1 MSVVILTSLH
11 FLLQNLAVDAWHFW
25 GKWFVTGTHIACKET
40 QTSCLLSAFAKKA
53 LEMAS
58 EVHSLQPL
66 GAIKVRR
73 KICKIIKLLVLY
85 ILHIYI
91 IYIIIY
97 NIYIYIIIYILYIF
111 CKMNTILFSG
121 ILTSSFQST
130 SCSLMEHSI
139 DWTWP
144 LLLETV
150 QYVNYSQFLYNNNI
164 SKGFC
169 LFIHN

>member
-1 MSVVILTSLH
+1 M
-11 FLLQNLAVDAWHFW
+11 
-25 GKWFVTGTHIACKET
+25 TGTHIACKET

-97 NIYIYIIIYILYIF
+97 NIYILYYIYYIF

-139 DWTWP
+139 D
-144 LLLETV
+144 
-150 QYVNYSQFLYNNNI
+150 
-164 SKGFC
+164 
-169 LFIHN
+169 

>member
-58 EVHSLQPL
+58 EVHSHQPL

-73 KICKIIKLLVLY
+73 KIYKIINLLMLY
-85 ILHIYI
+85 ILL

-97 NIYIYIIIYILYIF
+97 NIYIILYYIYIIYF
-111 CKMNTILFSG
+111 AR
-121 ILTSSFQST
+121 
-130 SCSLMEHSI
+130 
-139 DWTWP
+139 
-144 LLLETV
+144 
-150 QYVNYSQFLYNNNI
+150 
-164 SKGFC
+164 
-169 LFIHN
+169 

>member
-1 MSVVILTSLH
+1 M
-11 FLLQNLAVDAWHFW
+11 
-25 GKWFVTGTHIACKET
+25 TGTHIACKET
-40 QTSCLLSAFAKKA
+40 QTSCPLSVFAKKA

-73 KICKIIKLLVLY
+73 KIYKIINLLVLY
-85 ILHIYI
+85 ILL

-97 NIYIYIIIYILYIF
+97 NIYIILYIYYIF

-121 ILTSSFQST
+121 ILTSRFQST

-139 DWTWP
+139 
-144 LLLETV
+144 V
-150 QYVNYSQFLYNNNI
+150 
-164 SKGFC
+164 K
-169 LFIHN
+169 FI

>member
-1 MSVVILTSLH
+1 MLVRMSVVILTSLH

-58 EVHSLQPL
+58 EVPSLQPL

-91 IYIIIY
+91 IYI
-97 NIYIYIIIYILYIF
+97 YIYIILYILYILQDEYYF
-111 CKMNTILFSG
+111 VFWYFNF
-121 ILTSSFQST
+121 
-130 SCSLMEHSI
+130 
-139 DWTWP
+139 
-144 LLLETV
+144 
-150 QYVNYSQFLYNNNI
+150 
-164 SKGFC
+164 
-169 LFIHN
+169 

>member
-1 MSVVILTSLH
+1 MLVRMSVVILTSLH

-25 GKWFVTGTHIACKET
+25 GKWFVTGMHIACKET
-40 QTSCLLSAFAKKA
+40 QMSCPLSAFAKKV

-73 KICKIIKLLVLY
+73 KIYKIIKLLVLY
-85 ILHIYI
+85 ILLIFIVYI
-91 IYIIIY
+91 ITY
-97 NIYIYIIIYILYIF
+97 NIYILYIYYIF

-121 ILTSSFQST
+121 ILTSRFQST

-139 DWTWP
+139 D
-144 LLLETV
+144 
-150 QYVNYSQFLYNNNI
+150 
-164 SKGFC
+164 
-169 LFIHN
+169 

>member
-1 MSVVILTSLH
+1 
-11 FLLQNLAVDAWHFW
+11 
-25 GKWFVTGTHIACKET
+25 
-40 QTSCLLSAFAKKA
+40 
-53 LEMAS
+53 
-58 EVHSLQPL
+58 
-66 GAIKVRR
+66 
-73 KICKIIKLLVLY
+73 
-85 ILHIYI
+85 
-91 IYIIIY
+91 
-97 NIYIYIIIYILYIF
+97 
-111 CKMNTILFSG
+111 MNTILFSG
-121 ILTSSFQST
+121 ILTSSFQNT

>member
-1 MSVVILTSLH
+1 MLVRMSVVILTSLH

-40 QTSCLLSAFAKKA
+40 QTSCPLSAFAKKA

-73 KICKIIKLLVLY
+73 KIYKIINLLVLY
-85 ILHIYI
+85 ILL

-97 NIYIYIIIYILYIF
+97 NIYIYYIIYIYIYYIF

-121 ILTSSFQST
+121 ILTSRFQST

-139 DWTWP
+139 D
-144 LLLETV
+144 
-150 QYVNYSQFLYNNNI
+150 
-164 SKGFC
+164 
-169 LFIHN
+169 

>member
-1 MSVVILTSLH
+1 MLVQMSVVILTSLH

-58 EVHSLQPL
+58 EVHSHQPL

-97 NIYIYIIIYILYIF
+97 NIYIYYNIYIIYILQDEYYF
-111 CKMNTILFSG
+111 VFWYFNF
-121 ILTSSFQST
+121 
-130 SCSLMEHSI
+130 
-139 DWTWP
+139 
-144 LLLETV
+144 
-150 QYVNYSQFLYNNNI
+150 
-164 SKGFC
+164 
-169 LFIHN
+169 

>member
-1 MSVVILTSLH
+1 MLVRMSVVILTSLH

-40 QTSCLLSAFAKKA
+40 QTSCPLSAFAKKA

-58 EVHSLQPL
+58 EVQSLQPL

-73 KICKIIKLLVLY
+73 KIYKIINLLMLY
-85 ILHIYI
+85 ILLIYI

-97 NIYIYIIIYILYIF
+97 NIYIYYIILYIYYIF

-121 ILTSSFQST
+121 ILISSFQST

-139 DWTWP
+139 D
-144 LLLETV
+144 
-150 QYVNYSQFLYNNNI
+150 
-164 SKGFC
+164 
-169 LFIHN
+169 

>member
-1 MSVVILTSLH
+1 MS
-11 FLLQNLAVDAWHFW
+11 
-25 GKWFVTGTHIACKET
+25 CP
-40 QTSCLLSAFAKKA
+40 LSAFAKKA

-73 KICKIIKLLVLY
+73 KIYKIINLLVLN
-85 ILHIYI
+85 ILLIYI
-91 IYIIIY
+91 IYIITY
-97 NIYIYIIIYILYIF
+97 NIYIYIILYIYYIF

-139 DWTWP
+139 D
-144 LLLETV
+144 
-150 QYVNYSQFLYNNNI
+150 
-164 SKGFC
+164 
-169 LFIHN
+169 

>member
-40 QTSCLLSAFAKKA
+40 QTSCPLSAFAKKA

-73 KICKIIKLLVLY
+73 KIYKIIKLLVLC
-85 ILHIYI
+85 ILLIYI
-91 IYIIIY
+91 IYIITY
-97 NIYIYIIIYILYIF
+97 NIYIYILYIYIYIIYF
-111 CKMNTILFSG
+111 AR
-121 ILTSSFQST
+121 
-130 SCSLMEHSI
+130 
-139 DWTWP
+139 
-144 LLLETV
+144 
-150 QYVNYSQFLYNNNI
+150 
-164 SKGFC
+164 
-169 LFIHN
+169 